1 MSKST
6 LSKDVEIL
14 FEIGSLRH
22 VARTW
27 CQFGG
32 VRFANVT
39 EHSYRVAWIAMI
51 LATREKADV
60 ARVMQL
66 ALLHDLPEVRTG
78 DTNYISR
85 MYVARN
91 ESDALRHAAAG
102 TSLQGTIRILWL
114 EYEARQT
121 LEAKIV
127 KDADNLDCDLELS
140 EQLALGVDLR
150 TVLEPTRLAVY
161 DRLYTE
167 SARQMFHE
175 IRSANPH
182 AWHLEGVN
190 RLTVGDWKPRQPL
203 QIQRELPLMMSPDE
217 ENDDGK

>member
-1 MSKST
+1 MDKNS
-6 LSKDVEIL
+6 LSKDVEML

-39 EHSYRVAWIAMI
+39 EHSYRVAWIAII
-51 LATREKADV
+51 LATREKADI

-78 DTNYISR
+78 DVNYLSR
-85 MYVARN
+85 MYTTRA
-91 ESDALRHAAAG
+91 ESDALRHATTG
-102 TSLQGTIRILWL
+102 TSLQDTVQGLWEEL
-114 EYEARQT
+114 EARQT

-127 KDADNLDCDLELS
+127 KDADNLDCDLELC
-140 EQLALGVDLR
+140 EQLAVGVDLKA
-150 TVLEPTRLAVY
+150 VFEPTRQAAY
-161 DRLYTE
+161 DRLSTE
-167 SARQMFHE
+167 SAKQLFHE
-175 IRSANPH
+175 IRRSNPH

-190 RLTVGDWKPRQPL
+190 RLTAGDWK
-203 QIQRELPLMMSPDE
+203 S
-217 ENDDGK
+217 G